1 LIVLS
6 FEYPKHVRYR
16 CQRCALC
23 CGDTKYKVRS
33 ILLLK
38 DEAERIS
45 EKTSLEIAVF
55 TEKKKG
61 FEPYAYIMAKTKE
74 GKCIFLNEDSCSIYE
89 IRPLI
94 CRFYPFEL
102 KNPINKRY
110 VFGYT
115 NECIGI
121 GKDLFLKRSFFESLF
136 DLFKKYMKHN
146 T

>member
-1 LIVLS
+1 M
-6 FEYPKHVRYR
+6 
-16 CQRCALC
+16 C
-23 CGDTKYKVRS
+23 CGDTKYKIRS

-38 DEAERIS
+38 HEAERIS
-45 EKTSLEIAVF
+45 EKTSLNISGFA
-55 TEKKKG
+55 EKKKD
-61 FEPYAYIMAKTKE
+61 FEPYAYNMVKTKD

-102 KNPINKRY
+102 KNPLNKKY

-121 GKDLFLKRSFFESLF
+121 GKEPLLKRSFFKSLF
-136 DLFKKYMKHN
+136 NLFKKYMKNN